1 MPEGLS
7 VSVVIPTLNG
17 LLQSDSVLFSLERQS
32 YLSDIAEVI
41 IVDDASRNPRKTTL
55 YESMKKRFSRLN
67 IVVLYHERNA
77 GPAAAR
83 NTGVKMATGDVIFF
97 TDDDCELPSNCIE
110 EHLKVYGTHPF
121 VSGVGGWYRPYEK
134 DILKSLIQTYMGVI
148 HYGNYYGKFLF
159 RPSASRSPIESML
172 PAVNTANLSV
182 RRYVF
187 NQVLFDEDFMAPCLE
202 DVFFSESLRRAGYI
216 LYYSPLFVFHRKKL
230 TLRGFIRLARS
241 RGMGHFIYY
250 WKYGVVDP
258 RRSDGVILK
267 YDLIRRLS
275 VTVPFIRKRKLSLFF
290 LAYLWH
296 FLGSSS
302 IMKYYYR
309 HAYFGRMGQYP
320 RVVSIR

>member
-17 LLQSDSVLFSLERQS
+17 LLKSDSVLFSLERQS
-32 YLSDIAEVI
+32 YLSNIAEVI
-41 IVDDASRNPRKTTL
+41 IVDDASKNPQKTML

-67 IVVLYHERNA
+67 IVVLFHERNT

-134 DILKSLIQTYMGVI
+134 DILKSLIQTYVGVI
-148 HYGNYYGKFLF
+148 HYGSYYGNFLF
-159 RPSASRSPIESML
+159 RSSASRSSMELML

-187 NQVLFDEDFMAPCLE
+187 NQVRFDEDFIAPGSE
-202 DVFFSESLRRAGYI
+202 DLFFSESLRRAGYVV
-216 LYYSPLFVFHRKKL
+216 YYSPLFVFHRKKL

-241 RGMGHFIYY
+241 RGMGHFVYY
-250 WKYGVVDP
+250 WKYRVIDSQ
-258 RRSDGVILK
+258 RSDTVSMAC
-267 YDLIRRLS
+267 DLIRRLS
-275 VTVPFIRKRKLSLFF
+275 VTVPFIRERKWRLF
-290 LAYLWH
+290 LLTYLWH
-296 FLGSSS
+296 FLGGSS

-320 RVVSIR
+320 KVVSIR